1 MQNNRLNQISAR
13 LVPNNQME
21 NVWYFLKKFIL
32 QNYFNEINYF
42 IIFKRIEDFI
52 KNNKNIHNQEK
63 KINAN

>member
-52 KNNKNIHNQEK
+52 KITKTFTIRK
-63 KINAN
+63 KK